1 LEVYRNRNYA
11 ALPIFSLFAEFVSR
25 TETVINSYKANM
37 NIGQLF
43 RKVFGLAGRFCSSCE
58 AMSGGCHEEALEEF
72 KKEENGGTEQNGEAH
87 VRKIYFN
94 NSESNFHKYPCG
106 DAE

>member
-1 LEVYRNRNYA
+1 
-11 ALPIFSLFAEFVSR
+11 
-25 TETVINSYKANM
+25 M
-37 NIGQLF
+37 G
-43 RKVFGLAGRFCSSCE
+43 GGR
-58 AMSGGCHEEALEEF
+58 HEEALEGL
-72 KKEENGGTEQNGEAH
+72 KKEGEEKSGSDQNEAQ